1 MSSPDAQALTQKVS
15 GTLAEVASQK
25 DAVAQ
30 KVTGTLSQA
39 ASQRDAVVNSVV
51 QGVQDQGPEGR
62 GCAKGDGYPLRRRV
76 TEGCCR

>member
-51 QGVQDQGPEGR
+51 QGVQDQGEKVLLHSPPFLLILLAGH
-62 GCAKGDGYPLRRRV
+62 
-76 TEGCCR
+76 